1 MGNGL
6 QARRAGTIKT
16 YMPIQV
22 NEVPPSQIAIL
33 LPTMSLKKSD
43 VAVMALCTGLIV
55 ANIYYC
61 QPLIIL
67 IAKHFSIEESVAG
80 RITYITQ
87 AGYAAGLLFLVPL
100 GDRLERK
107 KQILGTTVLAIL
119 SLIIAAKAPTFFVL
133 EIACF
138 LIGFSSVVPQLIL
151 PLAAHLAN
159 PAQRGKTIG
168 TIMSGLLLGILL
180 SRTISGFIGKLWGW
194 TSMFWIAAI
203 ICAGLFVLMLLRF
216 PKNEPKF
223 SGSYGKL
230 MGSLFTLIKEQPV
243 LREASAINALSFA
256 TFGAFWTTM
265 VLLLGGGP
273 FHFDSGTI
281 GLFGLAGA
289 AGALAA
295 PIIGR
300 MGDKKSPRV
309 AIGFG
314 LIVLLLS
321 FFVLYWGGGSV
332 AGIILGIILLDFG
345 LQGVHVSNQTRV
357 YALIPEA
364 RNRLNTVFMTISF
377 IGTASGS
384 AFGLWLWKMAGWPA
398 VCIGCATL
406 AAVGIIIYSL
416 TYKKRQLTADNS

>member
-1 MGNGL
+1 
-6 QARRAGTIKT
+6 
-16 YMPIQV
+16 
-22 NEVPPSQIAIL
+22 
-33 LPTMSLKKSD
+33 
-43 VAVMALCTGLIV
+43 MALCTGLVV

-67 IAKHFSIEESVAG
+67 IAKHFNIEERIAG

-107 KQILGTTVLAIL
+107 KQILGTTVLAII

-159 PAQRGKTIG
+159 PEQRGKTIG
-168 TIMSGLLLGILL
+168 AIMSGLLLGILL

-194 TSMFWIAAI
+194 TSMFWIAAV
-203 ICAGLFVLMLLRF
+203 ICAGLFVLMLFRF

-243 LREASAINALSFA
+243 LREASVINALSFA

-265 VLLLGGGP
+265 VLLLGGAP

-314 LIVLLLS
+314 LVVLFLS
-321 FFVLYWGGGSV
+321 FLVLYFGGSSV
-332 AGIILGIILLDFG
+332 VGIILGIILLDFG

-364 RNRLNTVFMTISF
+364 RNRLNTVFMSISF
-377 IGTASGS
+377 IGTACGS
-384 AFGLWLWKMAGWPA
+384 AFGLWLWKMNGWPA
-398 VCIGCATL
+398 VCTGCAAL
-406 AAVGIIIYSL
+406 AAAGITIYSL
-416 TYKKRQLTADNS
+416 TYKKNRASLIA

>member
-1 MGNGL
+1 
-6 QARRAGTIKT
+6 
-16 YMPIQV
+16 
-22 NEVPPSQIAIL
+22 
-33 LPTMSLKKSD
+33 MSLKKSD
-43 VAVMALCTGLIV
+43 VAIMALCTGLIV

-67 IAKHFSIEESVAG
+67 IAKHFNIEESVAG

-119 SLIIAAKAPTFFVL
+119 SLIIAAKAPTFLVL

-180 SRTISGFIGKLWGW
+180 SRTISGFIGKLYGW
-194 TSMFWIAAI
+194 TSMFWIAAVL
-203 ICAGLFVLMLLRF
+203 CVGLFVLMLLRF

-223 SGSYGKL
+223 SGSYAEL
-230 MGSLFTLIKEQPV
+230 MRSLLTLIKEQPV

-265 VLLLGGGP
+265 VLLLGGEP

-300 MGDKKSPRV
+300 MGDKRSPRV

-314 LIVLLLS
+314 LIVLFIS
-321 FFVLYWGGGSV
+321 FFVLYFGGSSV
-332 AGIILGIILLDFG
+332 VGIILGIILLDFG

-377 IGTASGS
+377 IGTACGS
-384 AFGLWLWKMAGWPA
+384 AFGLWLWKTGGWPA
-398 VCIGCATL
+398 VCIGCAAL
-406 AAVGIIIYSL
+406 AGGGIAIYSL
-416 TYKKRQLTADNS
+416 TYKKK

>member
-1 MGNGL
+1 
-6 QARRAGTIKT
+6 
-16 YMPIQV
+16 
-22 NEVPPSQIAIL
+22 
-33 LPTMSLKKSD
+33 
-43 VAVMALCTGLIV
+43 MAFCTGLIV

-67 IAKHFSIEESVAG
+67 IAKHFNIDESVAG

-87 AGYAAGLLFLVPL
+87 SGYAAGLLFLVPL

-107 KQILGTTVLAIL
+107 TQILGTTVLAIL
-119 SLIIAAKAPTFFVL
+119 SLILAAEAPNFLVL
-133 EIACF
+133 QIACF

-180 SRTISGFIGKLWGW
+180 SRTISGFIGKIWGW
-194 TSMFWIAAI
+194 TSMFWIAAVL
-203 ICAGLFVLMLLRF
+203 CVGLLALMWWRF

-223 SGSYGKL
+223 TGSYGEL
-230 MGSLFTLIKEQPV
+230 MGSLFTLIKQQPV
-243 LREASAINALSFA
+243 LREASAINALAFA

-265 VLLLGGGP
+265 VLLLGGAP

-314 LIVLLLS
+314 LAVLLAS
-321 FFVLYWGGGSV
+321 FVELFFSGSSV
-332 AGIILGIILLDFG
+332 VGIILGIILLDFG

-377 IGTASGS
+377 IGTACGS
-384 AFGLWLWKMAGWPA
+384 AFGLWLWKTNGWSA
-398 VCIGCATL
+398 VCIGCGAL
-406 AAVGIIIYSL
+406 AAVATTIYAL
-416 TYKKRQLTADNS
+416 TYKSQNSKVKIQNASDV